1 MRIQRVQPLQPASSL
16 NNHKQKTVVDLAEY
30 KRIKTD
36 IKTHQPDAETS
47 FDQLS
52 QVLTKA
58 FPWIIVLI
66 VIYLAVQLSRALIN
80 GWLP

>member
-1 MRIQRVQPLQPASSL
+1 MPIQPVSKVQPTNPVHNYKL
-16 NNHKQKTVVDLAEY
+16 KTVVDLAEY

-66 VIYLAVQLSRALIN
+66 VIYLAAQISRALIN

>member
-1 MRIQRVQPLQPASSL
+1 MRVQPIQPIPRTH
-16 NNHKQKTVVDLAEY
+16 NRKPKTVDIDTY
-30 KRIKTD
+30 RRIKAEVEE
-36 IKTHQPDAETS
+36 HQPDAETS

-66 VIYLAVQLSRALIN
+66 VIYLAAQISRALAN

>member
-1 MRIQRVQPLQPASSL
+1 MRIQPIQPASPINKS
-16 NNHKQKTVVDLAEY
+16 KPKAVDMAEY
-30 KRIKTD
+30 KRIKANVEE
-36 IKTHQPDAETS
+36 HQPDAETS

-66 VIYLAVQLSRALIN
+66 VIYLAAQISRALIN